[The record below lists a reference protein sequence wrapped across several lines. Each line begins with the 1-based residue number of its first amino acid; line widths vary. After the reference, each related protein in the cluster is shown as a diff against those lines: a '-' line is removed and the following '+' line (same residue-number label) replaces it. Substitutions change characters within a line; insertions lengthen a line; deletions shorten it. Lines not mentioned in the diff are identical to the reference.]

1 MVLGSNASF
10 GDPRN
15 LDRGMEWTVFA
26 AATALRIAFRSSC
39 ATEEGSMD
47 GWMNGQVGKELGR
60 GLVQATMGWTSRT
73 NQRQL
78 WCGSAWMLL
87 SNAARVETLQV
98 IRMAVEIL
106 LMRLGEEL
114 ELVGPGEAVLFG
126 IGTVSLLK
134 ATAIWTVE
142 KGRLGCIPYASQI
155 LEKVGVRL
163 LEQPSVSFQPPEAIL
178 WQTTIVLL
186 CGLGIFLLLGL
197 WTSKGNQKQSHRGR
211 SFVFFLLNCWILA
224 SLAWWRV
231 VGVQE
236 AQTLVRNVLGHVL
249 ETRTR
254 ILCCAVWLLQLLV
267 LVPVTFLLAFTCRDG
282 LEGQSKEHMVS
293 CWRKAWHVLL
303 MCMILPFVANGDIL
317 FVGLALAYVV
327 LAFVVLNLLI
337 VFNRGARI
345 VFLDVTAPFLDSRDW
360 GNIIFSHISLVA
372 SFGIP
377 IWILNM
383 FSFLKDDSCVTLYK
397 TALPHLDLFL
407 HSGMLTVGVGDTLAA
422 FVGCFAGKTHL
433 FHKKKTLE
441 GSLAAVVGMVVYA
454 MVLNRFT
461 DILDSVSALF
471 AAICVA
477 VVELVSIE
485 RDNTILPV
493 VFMACYWLFHA
504 TMQAV
509 I

>member
-1 MVLGSNASF
+1 
-10 GDPRN
+10 
-15 LDRGMEWTVFA
+15 MEWTVFA
-26 AATALRIAFRSSC
+26 TATALRIAFRSSC
-39 ATEEGSMD
+39 ATEEGGMD
-47 GWMNGQVGKELGR
+47 GRMDGKVTKELGR
-60 GLVQATMGWTSRT
+60 GLVQTSMGWTCRT
-73 NQRQL
+73 NQRHL
-78 WCGSAWMLL
+78 WCGAAWMLL
-87 SNAARVETLQV
+87 SAAARVETVQV
-98 IRMAVEIL
+98 VRMAVEIL

-126 IGTVSLLK
+126 IGTMSLLK
-134 ATAIWTVE
+134 ATAKWTVTT
-142 KGRLGCIPYASQI
+142 GRLGCIPYATQL

-163 LEQPSVSFQPPEAIL
+163 LEQPSVSFLPPEAIL
-178 WQTTIVLL
+178 WHTTVVLL

-197 WTSKGNQKQSHRGR
+197 WTSKGNQKQSHQGR
-211 SFVFFLLNCWILA
+211 SFAVFLLNCWIFT

-231 VGVQE
+231 VGVEE
-236 AQTLVRNVLGHVL
+236 AQALVRNVVGHVM
-249 ETRTR
+249 ETRAR
-254 ILCCAVWLLQLLV
+254 ILCCTVWLLQLLV
-267 LVPVTFLLAFTCRDG
+267 LVPVTFLLAYTCGDG

-303 MCMILPFVANGDIL
+303 MCMIVPFVANGDTL

-337 VFNRGARI
+337 VVSRGGRI
-345 VFLDVTAPFLDSRDW
+345 VFLDIAAPFLDSRDQ
-360 GNIIFSHISLVA
+360 GNIIASHISLVA

-383 FSFLKDDSCVTLYK
+383 FSFLKDDSCLMLNK
-397 TALPHLDLFL
+397 TRLPHLKLFS
-407 HSGMLTVGVGDTLAA
+407 HSGMITVGVGDTLAA
-422 FVGCFAGKTHL
+422 FVGCFVGKTHL

-441 GSLAAVVGMVVYA
+441 GSLAAVVGMAVYA
-454 MVLNRFT
+454 IVLNRLT
-461 DILDSVSALF
+461 DILDSASAF
-471 AAICVA
+471 CAAICVA

-504 TMQAV
+504 IMQAV